1 MLIEKRPA
9 TVGCGRRVLG
19 SCRASILVMA
29 VGFFASGCDT
39 ATETFTRAAIK
50 GSVTLDDQP
59 LDGASIRFIPIDD
72 TIGPKTEFPIVQGE
86 FSATRT
92 QGPPIGNHRVEID
105 WVDQAWQHD
114 DEQALEKLSQSPR
127 AKISRPTLPDR
138 YHQRSTLTATV
149 DAADDDAVQRL
160 TFPLTSRTR

>member
-1 MLIEKRPA
+1 M
-9 TVGCGRRVLG
+9 RRRFLLVTA
-19 SCRASILVMA
+19 ASVMI
-29 VGFFASGCDT
+29 SGCDDH
-39 ATETFTRAAIK
+39 TETFTRAAIR

-59 LDGASIRFIPIDD
+59 LDGASIRFIPIDN

-114 DEQALEKLSQSPR
+114 DEQALEKLRQSPR
-127 AKISRPTLPDR
+127 TKISRPTLPDR
-138 YHQRSTLTATV
+138 YHHRSTLTATIG
-149 DAADDDAVQRL
+149 AADDDAVHRL